1 MHKAGYV
8 FLLVFIAIIGAIFY
22 APQISFS
29 NQADGFAY
37 YLPLRS
43 SIYDHDFDFSNEN
56 TAYENTFHSLPY
68 DWKHLT
74 STFLYIYP
82 YSIGPSLLW
91 SPFTILLG
99 SRDND
104 VPLISPVNDIKNSS
118 TGLEFLGGVA
128 FKDLSALTIASRL
141 YGLFSLILCYLLLL
155 RFLPKYKF
163 PAFFTVII
171 TASATPFLYYYLY
184 QPLMSHVLSAFAAS
198 LFLFLWS
205 YKIFQQRC
213 FRFFYIGLGLGIVA
227 LVRWQDIIFILF
239 PLTELVILFF
249 RDNPKHLFNKSKL
262 LFSLLFGNI
271 LAFLPQLVFWKT
283 LYGTYFTI
291 PQGGSYF
298 RLSAPYLTEF
308 LFSFRHGLFTWSPI
322 LVFSIFGLIIILV
335 RRKPADPQHYEKLRL
350 FAACSILV
358 FLIAVYI
365 NSSIIDWHGSD
376 SFGARRMVSLFPI
389 YSFGIY
395 FLVSS
400 VGNKLKFVV
409 FSFFI
414 FLALYNAIF
423 SSLFYRQTID
433 HYEVV
438 TPLEVINKAK
448 DVYFNPGRI

>member
-8 FLLVFIAIIGAIFY
+8 FILVFIAIISVISY
-22 APQISFS
+22 APKISFS
-29 NQADGFAY
+29 NNADGFAY

-43 SIYDHDFDFSNEN
+43 FIYDRDFDFSNEN

-68 DWKHLT
+68 DWKHLS

-82 YSIGPSLLW
+82 YSIGPSLFW
-91 SPFTILLG
+91 SPFIILMG
-99 SRDND
+99 SRDNN

-118 TGLEFLGGVA
+118 TGLEFLGG
-128 FKDLSALTIASRL
+128 FTLRDQSALTLASRL

-155 RFLPKYKF
+155 RFLPKNKF
-163 PAFFTVII
+163 PAFFSVII
-171 TASATPFLYYYLY
+171 TAAATPFFYYYRY
-184 QPLMSHVLSAFAAS
+184 QPLMSHVLSACAVS

-322 LVFSIFGLIIILV
+322 LVFSMFGLIIILV
-335 RRKPADPQHYEKLRL
+335 RKKPADPQHYENLRL
-350 FAACSILV
+350 FALCSVIV
-358 FLIAVYI
+358 FLIAVYV

-389 YSFGIY
+389 YSFGVYHLLSI
-395 FLVSS
+395 LQL
-400 VGNKLKFVV
+400 KLKFIL
-409 FSFFI
+409 FIILIFFAVYN
-414 FLALYNAIF
+414 FLF
-423 SSLFYRQTID
+423 SSLFFCGSFD
-433 HYEVV
+433 HYKE
-438 TPLEVINKAK
+438 INPI
-448 DVYFNPGRI
+448 DVLNKVNDICPIRIL